1 MSDIMFMDIG
11 TAVSLQR
18 LMLLTAERLDA
29 DAHMLA
35 QTLNEASQLL
45 PTTTTNVVPGV
56 KRAASNLRVNAK
68 DLESRIKML
77 LAGGPEAVRGLA
89 ALERVR
95 INFSI
100 IDTRGDTEHADGKV
114 SLSDLRWASRAGSPV
129 DAKTRAAAAWLA
141 DNQDFFATAE
151 TADENNS
158 YIAEPYSSRFVHNP
172 EHEDGMLSVAD
183 IDAFFAKIEAW
194 ATLMPYAARI
204 DIAGAGGKRDGGKRD
219 GRLTK
224 KDFEAFLANNDDLPR
239 DVVRAAR
246 QVMHTEA
253 YHKPAGFFKGLLNW
267 NNVLDATSLIPVLGD
282 VVDGARSIYYA
293 INGDWEASIIY
304 AIGLV
309 PLPGLSG
316 SGVKASWKVSKQ
328 AAETFSKH
336 GWKAATKSTASNLR
350 KGTMY
355 NWTAKTAA
363 NSLASKSSCQTT
375 QQWIAEQ
382 AGINLKDLDI
392 REINEHMREATGAD
406 AKRIRNR
413 LSDATGY
420 NLSAKDGFFSDTCE
434 VIAQRLGEHK
444 FSKLWLTPVTP
455 VK

>member
-11 TAVSLQR
+11 TAISLQR
-18 LMLLTAERLDA
+18 LMMLTAERLDA
-29 DAHMLA
+29 DAHVLA
-35 QTLNEASQLL
+35 QTLKETSQLL
-45 PTTTTNVVPGV
+45 PTTANVVPGV
-56 KRAASNLRVNAK
+56 KRAASDLRVNAK

-89 ALERVR
+89 ALERIR
-95 INFSI
+95 INFST
-100 IDTRGDTEHADGKV
+100 IDTRGDTEQPDGKV
-114 SLSDLRWASRAGSPV
+114 SLNDLRWASRPDSPV
-129 DAKTRAAAAWLA
+129 DEKTRAAAAWLA
-141 DNQDFFATAE
+141 DNQDFFAIAE
-151 TADENNS
+151 AADENNS
-158 YIAEPYSSRFVHNP
+158 YIAEPYSNKFVHNP

-183 IDAFFAKIEAW
+183 IDAFFAKTEAW

-204 DIAGAGGKRDGGKRD
+204 DIAGGGRKRD

-246 QVMHTEA
+246 QVMHTDA

-267 NNVLDATSLIPVLGD
+267 NNVLDAASLIPVLGD

-328 AAETFSKH
+328 AAEAFSKH
-336 GWKAATKSTASNLR
+336 GWRTATKSTASTLR

-392 REINEHMREATGAD
+392 QEINDHMREATGAD

-444 FSKLWLTPVTP
+444 FSKLWLTPVAP